1 LCSEDKQKYYEFEE
15 FEDMRMSMKELTF
28 LAELLVNCLVDKDLI
43 NNSKNR
49 LKRTFFLAVYLTNN

>member
-1 LCSEDKQKYYEFEE
+1 
-15 FEDMRMSMKELTF
+15 MRMSMKELTF